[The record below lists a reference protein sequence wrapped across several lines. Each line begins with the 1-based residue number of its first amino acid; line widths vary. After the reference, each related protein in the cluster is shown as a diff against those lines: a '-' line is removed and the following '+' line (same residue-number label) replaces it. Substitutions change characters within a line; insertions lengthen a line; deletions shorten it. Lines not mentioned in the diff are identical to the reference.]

1 VPKWGLSGPEM
12 TNIRGILME
21 EVARKGAISFARFM
35 ELALYCPDFGY
46 YERTDASPGRKG
58 DYFTSVSAG
67 SLFGQLLASQFA
79 GWFEAMPA
87 NHRQIVEAGA
97 HDARLATDI
106 MQWFQAHR
114 PDLTGSIAYTIME
127 PSARRRQSQ
136 QKTLSDSGLTA
147 PVQWFDSWN
156 SLQPAG
162 VRGVIFSNELLDAM
176 PVRRVGWDAKQRQ
189 WFEWGV
195 TFHKDDFM
203 WTRLPGD
210 PALIMDTRLTLPREL
225 LDVLPDGFTTEVCPA
240 AVDWWRQAARALQAG
255 KLVAFDYGL
264 TGGEFFTPERKD
276 GTLRA
281 YYHHHLTADLLARPG
296 EQDLTAHVDFSA
308 IQNAG
313 EAEGLRTE
321 EFGPQGRFLTR
332 IVERMCASDAAFEPW
347 ISTRA
352 RQFQTLTHPEHL
364 GRTFRV
370 LVQGR

>member
-1 VPKWGLSGPEM
+1 M

-21 EVARKGAISFARFM
+21 EVARRGAISFARFM

-46 YERTDASPGRKG
+46 YERIGASPGRKG

-67 SLFGQLLASQFA
+67 SLFGQLLAFQFA
-79 GWFEAMPA
+79 GWLEPLPT
-87 NHRQIVEAGA
+87 NHRQIIEAGA
-97 HDARLATDI
+97 HDGQLAVDI
-106 MQWFQAHR
+106 LQWFQAHR
-114 PDLTGSIAYTIME
+114 PDLANSIAYSIME

-136 QKTLSDSGLTA
+136 QKSLGDAGLVV
-147 PVQWFDSWN
+147 PVKWFGSWN
-156 SLQPAG
+156 ALPPAG
-162 VRGVIFSNELLDAM
+162 VSGVVFSNELLDAM
-176 PVRRVGWDAKQRQ
+176 PVHRLGWDAKQRQ

-195 TFHKDDFM
+195 TVHKDDFV

-210 PALIMDTRLTLPREL
+210 PALIMDTHLTLPREL

-240 AVDWWRQAARALQAG
+240 AVDWWRQAARILQVG

-264 TGGEFFTPERKD
+264 TAEEFFTPERKD

-281 YYHHHLTADLLARPG
+281 YYRHHLTGDLLARPG

-308 IQNAG
+308 IRDAG

-321 EFGPQGRFLTR
+321 EFGAQGRYLTG
-332 IVERMCASDAAFEPW
+332 IVERMCASDPAFEPW
-347 ISTRA
+347 ISTRS